1 VACNYERSSF
11 ALSPSSCDCEIEN
24 GERFALGRC
33 CHCRNRLWKILMELF
48 FLTIRSPACARKEF
62 ECDKPTRQSFE
73 KPQNIPRQLVS
84 FRNPRRECLHPA
96 QCDDEGFCHCETRSI
111 SGFGA
116 LTEPCP
122 IDFRR
127 NSYSR
132 SEERELRRLI
142 GIAIQR
148 PVSLRKKHIDGGPGV
163 ALGRKSINLIPL

>member
-1 VACNYERSSF
+1 MKLKTARDLLSVVVATAEIDCGKFSWSF
-11 ALSPSSCDCEIEN
+11 
-24 GERFALGRC
+24 
-33 CHCRNRLWKILMELF
+33 F

-127 NSYSR
+127 NSYSTN
-132 SEERELRRLI
+132 EERELRRLI